1 MGSADDDDD
10 DERRGGRKSWE
21 QPRLDEERRVRMR
34 MTNPPRTVAQA
45 RLQRTCLEC
54 HFHVA
59 AMHAVCDAG
68 TQRGCSGLR
77 PLMRP
82 HGPS

>member
-1 MGSADDDDD
+1 MGSADGDD

-21 QPRLDEERRVRMR
+21 QQRLDEERRVRMR

-59 AMHAVCDAG
+59 AMHADVTQERNVAAAG
-68 TQRGCSGLR
+68 CV
-77 PLMRP
+77 
-82 HGPS
+82 H